1 MGYDIARGV
10 WPYYSSWVWGSAMGY
25 QNEKLVA
32 LNLGGSSLAKSESS
46 DDVLFY
52 DGLFI
57 KLNTIETLSG
67 Y

>member
-25 QNEKLVA
+25 QNEKIIA

-52 DGLFI
+52 D
-57 KLNTIETLSG
+57 
-67 Y
+67 